1 MAGLIPMAFIKA
13 VPKQQKLRALIFGKS
28 KSGKTLTA
36 LLIAEG
42 LAKREGK
49 RIAMIDSEYDTAGS
63 DWYLK
68 RVPQRTVHPEPFDF
82 DRVETKSLARA
93 IEEIKG
99 IDPKVYGVLIVDSLT
114 HFWNAAVD
122 AYEGKRVG
130 KAEDKI
136 PFQAWASIKRPYN
149 NGLIAAVTGSPP
161 FHVIVCSRERSLY
174 EVSDNG
180 KDVELSGVAPQTEK
194 NTEYEFPIVIRME
207 LRRSNEG
214 AVNIAHIEER
224 SGVLSGR
231 AFPNPTFATIEPMLS
246 LLDTD
251 YHDKEDPDERQAV
264 DGELLT
270 QAEDKS
276 AKKAEKSALLLAEF
290 TAKVLSCGSMEALGL
305 VASEVKK
312 QKRYLLEEHANTLR
326 VHYEQARARC
336 AAQAAPEGVI

>member
-1 MAGLIPMAFIKA
+1 MAFTKA

-42 LAKREGK
+42 LARREGK

-68 RVPQRTVHPEPFDF
+68 RVAERTAHPEPFDF

-93 IEEIKG
+93 VEEIRG
-99 IDPKVYGVLIVDSLT
+99 IDSNVYGVLIIDSLT

-136 PFQAWASIKRPYN
+136 PFAAWASIKRPYN
-149 NGLIAAVTGSPP
+149 NELIAAVTADPK
-161 FHVIVCSRERSLY
+161 FHVLVCSRERNLY

-194 NTEYEFPIVIRME
+194 NTEYEFPIVIHME
-207 LRRSNEG
+207 LRRSNNG
-214 AVNIAHIEER
+214 AVNLAHVEER
-224 SGVLSGR
+224 SGILSGR
-231 AFPNPTFATIEPMLS
+231 TFPNPNFKTIEPMLA
-246 LLDTD
+246 LLDTES
-251 YHDKEDPDERQAV
+251 HAKEDPDERQAA

-270 QAEDKS
+270 AADDKG
-276 AKKAEKSALLLAEF
+276 AKKLEKSALLLAEF
-290 TAKVLSCGSMEALGL
+290 TPRVMSCADVAGLGAIA
-305 VASEVKK
+305 VEIKK
-312 QKRYLLEEHANTLR
+312 QKRYLVEEHANALR
-326 VHYEQARARC
+326 VLYEETRKRVTEA
-336 AAQAAPEGVI
+336 AAPEGVI